1 MRVKDGSEIVEVL
14 TGFKDDNSVI
24 EAVGQGKQI
33 IFIRNKGNK
42 KHRYLLL
49 YPFPKSNFKIMG
61 SSIESD
67 IHDEYVDF
75 FKMYENPR
83 IENDE
88 VEIKY
93 FAHCEDVIKYDENID
108 LNVFVK
114 YSIWTKK
121 HLEGYCNHK
130 NTHLWILRVY
140 KLKEPF
146 YLSKNGSHDFFNLE
160 DYYPVIFEDMDTLE
174 AEPVLSDEEF
184 NEIKRNLLKDLSEK
198 PTYDSEDGHEGE
210 VTVFDGSQ
218 EDEDVEPIYI
228 EPQQLKKVAED
239 LTLSFNVFSTISN
252 AINRENHLILQGI
265 PGTGKTELADA
276 LCELC
281 VEKGYLNDY
290 IQTTA
295 TSDWSTYDTIG
306 GLMPDRKGNLYFSE
320 GIVLKSIKENNLL
333 IIDEINRADIDKAFG
348 PLFTVLSGKP
358 VELNYKYY
366 KNDSDE
372 GQNIKIV
379 PKDINK
385 SYFDEET
392 ATYVVGKNW
401 RIIGTM
407 NTYDKDSLYDL
418 SYAFM
423 RRFFMVDVDAPIKTD
438 FEQLIRK
445 FGRNLDPDYLEKVF
459 KLLEINEMKDS
470 RKLGPAIFIDLI
482 EYLLSSQG
490 PYDKITEDNVLE
502 DAVIGFVIPQF
513 EGLPQKSLAA
523 LETFLIKDIG
533 LNEKTINKKFLDI
546 QETF

>member
-1 MRVKDGSEIVEVL
+1 MRVNEGSKIVDVL
-14 TGFKDDNSVI
+14 SGFKDDNSVI

-33 IFIRNKGNK
+33 IFIRNKNNRR
-42 KHRYLLL
+42 HEYLLL
-49 YPFPKSNFKIMG
+49 YPFPNSNFQIMG
-61 SSIESD
+61 SSIETD
-67 IHDEYVDF
+67 IHEEYVDF
-75 FKMYENPR
+75 FKDYENPR
-83 IENDE
+83 IENNE

-93 FAHCEDVIKYDENID
+93 FARCEDVIKYTEDID
-108 LNVFVK
+108 LDVFVK
-114 YSIWTKK
+114 YSIWTKT
-121 HLEGYCNHK
+121 HLSGYCNHS

-146 YLSKNGSHDFFNLE
+146 YLPKNRSHDFFNLE
-160 DYYPVIFEDMDTLE
+160 SYYPEIFSNMDTLE
-174 AEPVLSDEEF
+174 AEPVLSDEEY
-184 NEIKRNLLKDLSEK
+184 NQIKNSLLKELNQPGGVVVPPK
-198 PTYDSEDGHEGE
+198 EDNK
-210 VTVFDGSQ
+210 
-218 EDEDVEPIYI
+218 DVEPIYI
-228 EPQQLKKVAED
+228 EPQELREAAKE
-239 LTLSFNVFSTISN
+239 LTLSSNVYSTISN

-281 VEKGYLNDY
+281 VEKGYLNGY

-306 GLMPDRKGNLYFSE
+306 GLMPDRDGNLYFSE
-320 GIVLKSIKENNLL
+320 GIVLKSIRENNLL

-348 PLFTVLSGKP
+348 PLFTVLSGKN

-366 KNDSDE
+366 DKSNPKDD

-379 PKDINK
+379 PNDEINK

-392 ATYVVGKNW
+392 ATYVVGNNW

-438 FEQLIRK
+438 FKQLVEK
-445 FGRNLDPDYLEKVF
+445 VGRNLDSDYLKKVI
-459 KLLEINEMKDS
+459 KLLEINDMDNS

-482 EYLLSSQG
+482 EYLLSCQG
-490 PYDKITEDNVLE
+490 PKDKITGEYALE
-502 DAVIGFVIPQF
+502 EAVIGYIIPQF
-513 EGLPQKSLAA
+513 EGLPQESLNN
-523 LETFLIKDIG
+523 LEKFLIKDIK
-533 LNEKTINKKFLDI
+533 LNQDMIHNKFKDI

>member
-1 MRVKDGSEIVEVL
+1 MRVTVGSEEFKL
-14 TGFKDDNSVI
+14 TSGLREDNFVI
-24 EAVGQGKQI
+24 EGLGQGYQT
-33 IFIRNKGNK
+33 FVIRHLANSKNKNF
-42 KHRYLLL
+42 LLL
-49 YPFPKSNFKIMG
+49 PYPGSNFIKSNSDNI
-61 SSIESD
+61 SD
-67 IHDEYVDF
+67 IQNDYADF
-75 FKMYENPR
+75 YKENKIPK
-83 IENDE
+83 DYDKKY
-88 VEIKY
+88 EIKY
-93 FAHCEDVIKYDENID
+93 FCHMENIQKLKKD
-108 LNVFVK
+108 TDMVLFEK
-114 YSIWTKK
+114 YGMYTGD
-121 HLEGYCNHK
+121 HLYDFCFK
-130 NTHLWILRVY
+130 LDIATPPYFWLLRVY
-140 KLKEPF
+140 KLKKSIFLPQPTSQTWANLKNQYDEI
-146 YLSKNGSHDFFNLE
+146 LSELNYE
-160 DYYPVIFEDMDTLE
+160 VE
-174 AEPVLSDEEF
+174 AEPVLSDEEYE
-184 NEIKRNLLKDLSEK
+184 EIKKNILLELENKSPIDDLIKHMRK
-198 PTYDSEDGHEGE
+198 PYGN
-210 VTVFDGSQ
+210 
-218 EDEDVEPIYI
+218 EDVEPIYI

-533 LNEKTINKKFLDI
+533 LDEKTINKKFLDI